1 MLSKCANPGC
11 PAPFLYL
18 HQGKLFRLDTGT
30 EHSAARSS
38 AAQSS
43 AAQSKDRTVRH
54 LEFFWLCEECA
65 AKLTLDYKKG
75 VGITT
80 VSRSETQRETQ
91 SRAASAS

>member
-18 HQGKLFRLDTGT
+18 HQGKLFRLDTCA
-30 EHSAARSS
+30 EHP
-38 AAQSS
+38 AAQSP
-43 AAQSKDRTVRH
+43 AVQSKTVRH

-80 VSRSETQRETQ
+80 VSRSETRRETQ
-91 SRAASAS
+91 SRAASAP

>member
-30 EHSAARSS
+30 AHP
-38 AAQSS
+38 
-43 AAQSKDRTVRH
+43 AAQSKERTVRH

-80 VSRSETQRETQ
+80 VSRSETQTETQ

>member
-30 EHSAARSS
+30 ERS
-38 AAQSS
+38 AAQSP
-43 AAQSKDRTVRH
+43 AAQARAQSKDRTIRH
-54 LEFFWLCEECA
+54 LEFFWLCAECA

-80 VSRSETQRETQ
+80 VSRSEIQRETQ
-91 SRAASAS
+91 SRAASAP